1 MTKEKMFE
9 DESFA
14 QRFGKELY
22 LEEIFLEYDGIPLL
36 SACIDEN
43 GNRYSIQLPSDSY
56 YK

>member
-43 GNRYSIQLPSDSY
+43 GNRYFCHCADRRNF
-56 YK
+56 

>member
-43 GNRYSIQLPSDSY
+43 WEPLFLSLCRDERF
-56 YK
+56 

>member
-22 LEEIFLEYDGIPLL
+22 LEEIFLEYGVVIIADD
-36 SACIDEN
+36 SAKTLDF
-43 GNRYSIQLPSDSY
+43 
-56 YK
+56 